1 MKKHAMDKRYNCKNL
16 HGKKMRHEKLSF
28 QGNFNAFSSGW
39 AGYIFLQC
47 SFAIPFYFKA
57 YIH

>member
-1 MKKHAMDKRYNCKNL
+1 
-16 HGKKMRHEKLSF
+16 MRDKLSF
-28 QGNFNAFSSGW
+28 QGNFASISGTP